1 MLAGLLV
8 ALAAVPVYWL
18 LVPDG
23 QRRLVLT
30 VASTGALG
38 LIDWRLPLL
47 VGTVLACTLLLLPAV
62 QPGRAGRRALLLA
75 GLVACVLL
83 FAVNKLAGMRPTA
96 LASQSGLV
104 FLGVSF
110 LTLKVAGVLID
121 AARGGL
127 PRATAGEIA
136 AWLLFLPIYPSGPIE
151 AFEHFRPQRPR
162 YDRAAVLRGM
172 ERVLF
177 GLVKSLLI
185 AHYLAE
191 WSEPVLAQPRAVSSL
206 VVFAALWANALRIYF
221 DLAGYSDIAIGL
233 SAMYGY
239 EIQENFDRPW
249 AQRNLAQFWAHWH
262 MTLTGW
268 LRYYVFTPTSR
279 GLMRRLRGH
288 DWIAIAAGQ
297 IATMLL
303 IGIWHGFGWNF
314 IVFGLLHGIGLVVV
328 TTSRDLG
335 RRLPAALVGWWRRAP
350 AARLLGIAMTATFF
364 TVSTALFSA
373 DLSHGLRI
381 LGALVGR

>member
-8 ALAAVPVYWL
+8 AVAAVPLYW
-18 LVPDG
+18 VVIPDG
-23 QRRLVLT
+23 HRRLALT
-30 VASTGALG
+30 LLSATALG

-47 VGTVLACTLLLLPAV
+47 VGGVLAATLLLLHAL
-62 QPGRAGRRALLLA
+62 QPGRPARRPLLLA
-75 GLVACVLL
+75 GLVACALL
-83 FAVNKLAGMRPTA
+83 FAVNKLAGARPTA
-96 LASQSGLV
+96 LASQTGLM

-127 PRATAGEIA
+127 RRFSGGEIA
-136 AWLLFLPIYPSGPIE
+136 AWLLFLPTYPSGPIE
-151 AFEHFRPQRPR
+151 GFEHFRPQQPR
-162 YDRAAVLRGM
+162 YDTAAVLRGL
-172 ERVLF
+172 ERILF
-177 GLVKSLLI
+177 GLVKALLI

-191 WSEPVLAQPRAVSSL
+191 WSEPALAQPQAASPL
-206 VVFAALWANALRIYF
+206 VLFAALWANALRIYF

-288 DWIAIAAGQ
+288 DGIAIAVGQ

-303 IGIWHGFGWNF
+303 IGVWHGFGWNF
-314 IVFGLLHGIGLVVV
+314 LVFGLLHGIGLVVV
-328 TTSRDLG
+328 TTSRDVG
-335 RRLPAALVGWWRRAP
+335 RRMPAAVVGWWRRAP

-364 TVSTALFSA
+364 SVSTALFST
-373 DLSHGLRI
+373 DLPRALRI
-381 LGALVGR
+381 LGALVGQ